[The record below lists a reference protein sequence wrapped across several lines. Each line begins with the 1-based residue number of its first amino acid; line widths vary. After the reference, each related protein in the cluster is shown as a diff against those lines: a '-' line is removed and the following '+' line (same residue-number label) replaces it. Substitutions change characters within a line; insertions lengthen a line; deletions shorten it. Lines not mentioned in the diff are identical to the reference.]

1 MRQANWNN
9 ITWGY
14 QNRQMAHIKSI
25 RLSQSVKTEEQES
38 NSGTKKTVVKSI
50 EPEELTIS
58 YKAGFAVGL
67 DPRGEFDMLKKCAGM
82 QDNFVL
88 GGKILGTHPFELDQI
103 DLSNTILDD
112 NGRILAGDLTLTFTS
127 DKNESSKGGKSSKGK
142 SSKATKT
149 GSLSLTP
156 ADYEKARQ
164 LAKK

>member
-1 MRQANWNN
+1 MRQAIWNN

-58 YKAGFAVGL
+58 YKAGFAVGI

-142 SSKATKT
+142 SAKATKT
-149 GSLSLTP
+149 GSLTLTP

>member
-1 MRQANWNN
+1 MRQAIWNN

-58 YKAGFAVGL
+58 YKAGFAVGI

-142 SSKATKT
+142 SAKATKT
-149 GSLSLTP
+149 GSFTLTP